1 MYSEILENAKQTALK
16 SGKLLAEG
24 FGTNFKID
32 SKKTVNDLVTEYDK
46 KSEDLIISELLNYD
60 KSYCFLAEEGG
71 NKGDY
76 NQNTIRWIIDPL
88 DGTVNF
94 AHSIPI
100 FSVSI
105 AAEYQNEII
114 AGVVFNP
121 ITDEFFYASKEN
133 GAYFNEHRIFV
144 SKNPDI
150 RKSLLVTG
158 FPYNVKENPG
168 NTIELFAKII
178 SSGIPVRR
186 LGSAAIDLA
195 YVAAGRFDG
204 FWEIGLKPWD
214 VAAGQLIVKE
224 AGGKVTRF
232 DGKKYSVFD
241 NTILATNS
249 LIHNDISVY
258 FEKSN
263 SVEYEN

>member
-1 MYSEILENAKQTALK
+1 MYSEILKIAIQTAKK
-16 SGKLLAEG
+16 SGELLAEG
-24 FGTNFKID
+24 FGTKFEIN
-32 SKKTVNDLVTEYDK
+32 SKKTINDLVTEYDK
-46 KSEDLIISELLNYD
+46 KSEDLIITELLNYD
-60 KSYCFLAEEGG
+60 KSYSFLAEEGG
-71 NKGDY
+71 NKGTY
-76 NQNTIRWIIDPL
+76 NENTIRWIIDPL
-88 DGTVNF
+88 DGTVNY

-105 AAEYQNEII
+105 AAEYKNEIV

-121 ITDEFFYASKEN
+121 ITNEFFYASKNE
-133 GAYFNEHRIFV
+133 GAYFNGNKIQT
-144 SKNPDI
+144 SKNTDL

-168 NTIELFAKII
+168 KTIDLFAKII
-178 SSGIPVRR
+178 GSGIPVRR

-224 AGGKVTRF
+224 AGGKVTGF
-232 DGKKYSVFD
+232 DGTQYSVFD
-241 NTILATNS
+241 KTILATNS
-249 LIHNDISVY
+249 LIHNDISNF

-263 SVEYEN
+263 LIENEY